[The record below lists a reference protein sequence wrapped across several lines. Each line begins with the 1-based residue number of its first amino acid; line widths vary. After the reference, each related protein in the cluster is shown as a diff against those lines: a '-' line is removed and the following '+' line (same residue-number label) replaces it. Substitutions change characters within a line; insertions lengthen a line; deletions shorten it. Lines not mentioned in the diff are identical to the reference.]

1 MSNSL
6 SLEEYWTDAI
16 AALKK
21 HRCKM
26 SNLYHETFLETHI
39 KLCRDQSSRG
49 RDFNEE
55 FLNEG
60 QGFEVWYNRDNSW
73 ASEFGFDYTKS
84 PPYSEEELILK
95 HEWQRLQ
102 KEVSTKLK
110 IWQSKYPEDVFRLE
124 EESRVAKEKRPQ
136 LNRDIRQHRQQMR
149 KIYVAN
155 YVEEHINIVAEE
167 WARVPPL
174 VKRNSTDTMTPESQK
189 RKLSVMRKGMHWLK
203 WFGRRFHP
211 SPPTFNS
218 PSLIKSRPL
227 SEKEAVLF
235 CEYERLYALNST
247 YQRQISRAKG
257 SNNPGWWKDKEREA
271 RNRHDDLLTH
281 VRRELGGAL
290 GGAFV
295 KKVATADS
303 ARRFQE
309 TIPAKLDALDREFG
323 KNVDL
328 YRTEHNLTDS
338 RTLARLD
345 SLIAAVRNSSL
356 SDPFSSLT
364 SPKFTNKSE
373 IKESISDNQLSQL
386 LHSADSLLEEEK
398 LYDQ

>member
-6 SLEEYWTDAI
+6 SLEEDWTDAI
-16 AALKK
+16 AELKK

-39 KLCRDQSSRG
+39 KLCRAQSSRG

-60 QGFEVWYNRDNSW
+60 QEFEVWYNRDNSW

-95 HEWQRLQ
+95 HEWQRLK

-110 IWQSKYPEDVFRLE
+110 IWQSKYPEDILRLE
-124 EESRVAKEKRPQ
+124 EESRVAKEKMPQ
-136 LNRDIRQHRQQMR
+136 LKRDIRQHRQQMR
-149 KIYVAN
+149 KIYIEN
-155 YVEEHINIVAEE
+155 YLEEHINIVAEE

-174 VKRNSTDTMTPESQK
+174 KRNSTDTMAPEILK
-189 RKLSVMRKGMHWLK
+189 RRLSTMRKGMAWLK

-211 SPPTFNS
+211 SPPTFNL

-227 SEKEAVLF
+227 LEKEAVLF
-235 CEYERLYALNST
+235 CEHERLLALKST
-247 YQRQISRAKG
+247 YQRQISRALG
-257 SNNPGWWKDKEREA
+257 SKNPGWWKDKEREA
-271 RNRHDDLLTH
+271 RNRHDDLLVH
-281 VRRELGGAL
+281 VRREL
-290 GGAFV
+290 
-295 KKVATADS
+295 ATADS